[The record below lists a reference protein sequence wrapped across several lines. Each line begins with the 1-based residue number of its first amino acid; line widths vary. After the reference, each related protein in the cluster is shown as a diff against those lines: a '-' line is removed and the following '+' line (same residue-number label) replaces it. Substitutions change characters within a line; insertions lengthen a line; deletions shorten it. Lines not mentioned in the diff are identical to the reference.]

1 MTATAETSGTRPALL
16 SRALLLRF
24 VSTVGAATSFF
35 LLMSVVPLYAGAT
48 GAGLATSAL
57 MFATV
62 AGELITTRLVAWFGY
77 RTVLGAGLILLGAP
91 ALVLTTSTSL
101 VWIAAVCVV
110 RGFGFAFTIVAGGAL
125 TALILPTER
134 RGEGLALAGV
144 VNGIPSIFA
153 LPLGVWL
160 VGHAGYP
167 TVAII
172 AGLVSLVAVVSLPWL
187 PNRHAEEHGDEHK
200 AGLTHGLRDPR
211 VRRPAIVFATTA
223 LGTGILVT
231 FLPLAVP
238 KSLTGLVAVAL
249 FVQPATTTIARWAAG
264 RYGDRH
270 HPAHLVLP
278 SLLTCAIGLAC
289 IALTGNA
296 AMIIVG
302 AAVLGIGFGCAQ
314 TSTLAL
320 MYAHMPRSGYGTVSA
335 LWNAGYD
342 GGMGVGALG
351 FGILA
356 VHTGYPV
363 AFLASAM
370 LLLAALAPALRSR

>member
-1 MTATAETSGTRPALL
+1 MTTTTSTRPALL
-16 SRALLLRF
+16 TRPLLLRF
-24 VSTVGAATSFF
+24 VSTVGASASFF
-35 LLMSVVPLYAGAT
+35 LLLSVVPLYAGAT

-62 AGELITTRLVAWFGY
+62 AGELITTPLVTRFGY
-77 RTVLGAGLILLGAP
+77 RIVLGAGLILLGAP
-91 ALVLTTSTSL
+91 ALVLTMSTNL

-110 RGFGFAFTIVAGGAL
+110 RGFGFAFTVVAGGAL

-144 VNGIPSIFA
+144 VSGVPSIFG

-160 VGHAGYP
+160 VSHGGYS
-167 TVAII
+167 TVTII
-172 AGLVSLVAVVSLPWL
+172 GGLVSLVAVVSIPGL
-187 PNRHAEEHGDEHK
+187 PNRHAEEHSDERQ
-200 AGLTHGLRDPR
+200 AGLASGLRNPG
-211 VRRPAIVFATTA
+211 VRRPAIVFASTA
-223 LGTGILVT
+223 LGTGIVVT

-238 KSLTGLVAVAL
+238 ASLTGLVAVAL

-278 SLLTCAIGLAC
+278 SLLTCAAGLAC

-296 AMIIVG
+296 VAILVG
-302 AAVLGIGFGCAQ
+302 VAVFGIGFGCAQ
-314 TSTLAL
+314 TATLAL
-320 MYAHMPRSGYGTVSA
+320 MYARMPRSGYGTVSA

-351 FGILA
+351 FGVVA
-356 VHTGYPV
+356 VHTGYPI
-363 AFLASAM
+363 AFLGSAV
-370 LLLAALAPALRSR
+370 LLLAAILPAIRSR